1 MKTEILQDQ
10 ASTYM
15 HWWGVATMF
24 GRPHDTDLA
33 NCDIA
38 LVGIP
43 HSSGNGTT
51 ERDQHLGPR
60 ALRNASVGYR
70 RKHRKFGF
78 EPWNV
83 CRINDVG
90 DTPLPTAMVN
100 DVAVREIEAFF
111 KMIDAAGARPVS
123 VGGDHSVTLPVL
135 RAIAGPGKKLSGGKK
150 VAVVHFDA
158 HADTFDM
165 EGFLGNKD
173 WAGNWGMRMNVEGLV
188 DPAKV
193 VQIGLRGHQ
202 GGDELE
208 EYSHK
213 AGYRVIYK
221 EEFDDIGVEGTIK
234 EIRSRIDD
242 DTPTYITFDLDSL
255 DPSVAPGVSNIE
267 PGVEGLMMSEAT
279 GVLQGLRG
287 MNIIGGD
294 TVCMMPTKDSPNCI
308 TAINASVIM
317 FEQMCLIADYLRAQ

>member
-1 MKTEILQDQ
+1 MDTELLTEQVW
-10 ASTYM
+10 TYM
-15 HWWGVATMF
+15 DWWGIATMF
-24 GRPHDTDLA
+24 RCPHDA
-33 NCDIA
+33 NPANADIA
-38 LVGIP
+38 LVGVP

-70 RKHRKFGF
+70 RMHRKYGF
-78 EPWNV
+78 APWDV

-90 DTPLPTAMVN
+90 DTPLPRAMVN
-100 DVAVREIEAFF
+100 DEAVRDIEAFF
-111 KMIDAAGARPVS
+111 KTIDAAGARPVS
-123 VGGDHSVTLPVL
+123 VGGDHSVTLPIL
-135 RAIAGPGKKLSGGKK
+135 RAIAGPGTTLSGRP
-150 VAVVHFDA
+150 VAIVHFDA

-173 WAGNWGMRMNVEGLV
+173 WAGNWGMRMNIEGLV
-188 DPAKV
+188 DPSKV
-193 VQIGLRGHQ
+193 IQIGLRGHQ
-202 GGDELE
+202 GGNELE

-221 EEFDDIGVEGTIK
+221 DEFDEIGVAKVVE
-234 EIRSRIDD
+234 EIRTRIDD
-242 DTPTYITFDLDSL
+242 KMPTYITFDLDSL

-267 PGVEGLMMSEAT
+267 PGYEGLTMKEAT
-279 GVLQGLRG
+279 GVLQGMRG

-294 TVCMMPTKDSPNCI
+294 TVCMMPTKDSANRI

-317 FEQMCLIADYLRAQ
+317 FEQICLIADYLRAH